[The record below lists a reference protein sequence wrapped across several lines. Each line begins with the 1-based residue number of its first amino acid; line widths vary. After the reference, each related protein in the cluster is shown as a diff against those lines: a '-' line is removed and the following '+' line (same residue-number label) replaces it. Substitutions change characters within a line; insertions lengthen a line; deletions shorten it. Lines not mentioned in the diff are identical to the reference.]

1 MSYNEYMTTSTV
13 SDSVLTIRVPSSLKE
28 RLANLAA
35 ASDRSVAYCAR
46 TLIEEH
52 IAEAEYA
59 AELHAKVKAIKS
71 GERRAYTAEEARK
84 ELGL

>member
-1 MSYNEYMTTSTV
+1 MTTTTA
-13 SDSVLTIRVPSSLKE
+13 DSILTIRIPSTLKE
-28 RLANLAA
+28 RLTNLATT
-35 ASDRSVAYCAR
+35 SDRSVAYCAR
-46 TLIEEH
+46 NLIEEH

-71 GERRAYTAEEARK
+71 GERRAYTADEVRK